1 MKPIYIAN
9 IPCMYDVDIHVR
21 GGGTFGQCEAIS
33 IAVAKAV
40 LKLLPHL
47 RKQFVD
53 LNLVQT
59 DPRKKERKKMGQYK
73 ARKAWTYVRR

>member
-33 IAVAKAV
+33 VAIARAV
-40 LKLLPHL
+40 LKLFPHL
-47 RKQFVD
+47 R
-53 LNLVQT
+53 
-59 DPRKKERKKMGQYK
+59 R
-73 ARKAWTYVRR
+73 